1 MSSQRGSSAQDKR
14 QPQQPKQ
21 PQPAR
26 AAQAA
31 SRREEYERRRRER
44 QHQAGRQAQIQ
55 RLKRR
60 GAWTAGIA
68 AAALVVFLIAHA
80 VTSGGGTRVGT
91 IPGVVTYSNLAR
103 DHVSGTVKYPQTPP
117 VGGPHA
123 PVWLNCGI
131 YDTPVANENAVH
143 ALEHG
148 AVWITYQPTLAA
160 GDVQH
165 LTSLVK
171 GHAYVILSPYTGLPA
186 PVVASAWG
194 VQLPMQSAYDSR
206 ISQFIQKYA
215 QGPQTPEPGAPCS
228 GGVGAPVG

>member
-1 MSSQRGSSAQDKR
+1 MSSQRGSSAQDRR
-14 QPQQPKQ
+14 QSQQPKQ
-21 PQPAR
+21 PLPAR

-44 QHQAGRQAQIQ
+44 QLQAGRQAQIQ

-60 GAWTAGIA
+60 GLWSAGIA

-80 VTSGGGTRVGT
+80 VTSGGGSTVGP

-103 DHVSGTVKYPQTPP
+103 DHVSGTVNYPQTPP

-123 PVWLNCGI
+123 PVWLNYGI
-131 YDTPVANENAVH
+131 YDTPVANVNAVH

-160 GDVQH
+160 GDGQH
-165 LTSLVK
+165 LTRLVQ
-171 GHAYVILSPYTGLPA
+171 GHADVNLSPPPG
-186 PVVASAWG
+186 
-194 VQLPMQSAYDSR
+194 
-206 ISQFIQKYA
+206 
-215 QGPQTPEPGAPCS
+215 TPH
-228 GGVGAPVG
+228 PVGVSALGR